1 MLATVFADAKAQ
13 QSDFENDF
21 DDHVGKFF
29 LGRAG
34 RLSKEQCAYFEAVNH
49 SLKLSDPSFDIQNE
63 KLPAIVWLRL
73 AFRVWLMHGGVSNE
87 CLASYEKW
95 RADAVRRNQ
104 LILVAPK
111 PLALEIKGG
120 QVSGAAIKMRPDCYT
135 LDLFLIAK
143 NIESPGLREPWRV
156 VRVPFENYSQESE
169 QIAPTAK
176 SRTFQHAVGVARYEQ
191 AEKAI
196 RKAAQN
202 RLLGRKLSMTVDK
215 RTNKYLYE
223 GRREDLLADLKAK
236 KCPVTAGKE
245 VALKLISHFVQC
257 RKGSVAS
264 RLSALRGVGRKS
276 PPGRQKSQS

>member
-21 DDHVGKFF
+21 DDHVDKFF
-29 LGRAG
+29 LGRTG
-34 RLSKEQCAYFEAVNH
+34 RLSKEQCAYFEAVNQY
-49 SLKLSDPSFDIQNE
+49 LKLLDPSFNIQNE

-73 AFRVWLMHGGVSNE
+73 VFRIWLMHGGVSNE

-95 RADAVRRNQ
+95 RVDAVRRNQ

-111 PLALEIKGG
+111 PLALEIKKG
-120 QVSGAAIKMRPDCYT
+120 QVSGAAIEMRPDCYT
-135 LDLFLIAK
+135 LELFLIAE
-143 NIESPGLREPWRV
+143 NIEPPGLREPWRV
-156 VRVPFENYSQESE
+156 VRVPLENYSQKSE
-169 QIAPTAK
+169 QVAPTVK
-176 SRTFQHAVGVARYEQ
+176 SRAFQHAVGVARYEQ
-191 AEKAI
+191 AEKVI
-196 RKAAQN
+196 RKAAQD
-202 RLLGRKLSMTVDK
+202 RLLGRKLSMTIDK

-236 KCPVTAGKE
+236 KCPITAGKE

-264 RLSALRGVGRKS
+264 RESSSLQDRPKIPIRRLK
-276 PPGRQKSQS
+276 